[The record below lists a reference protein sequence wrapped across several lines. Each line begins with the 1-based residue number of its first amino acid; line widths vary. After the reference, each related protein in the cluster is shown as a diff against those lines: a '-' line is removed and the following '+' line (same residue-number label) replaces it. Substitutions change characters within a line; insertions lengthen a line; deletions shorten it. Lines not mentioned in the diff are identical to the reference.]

1 MFTSKKTK
9 LFVAPDK
16 AATTAGFSSKTTSS
30 SSKGTSTFVS
40 AAMSK
45 GAETRSGNGSKKYS
59 TTGNDFV
66 DQFGKLGTY
75 KAPRSF
81 ADISKDC
88 ETLWSQNKIL
98 TVAFILYIRMISRVT
113 DIFGKKTK
121 EAQRGGELKHEGI
134 FRMIWLHTTA
144 PKSFWKNVTLFI
156 AVGSWKDIFTMLQYD
171 LVYNGWEG
179 RKLDWSK
186 FGSLIASGL
195 QDETQNNLIKKYL
208 PQIKAKSA
216 CKTVESQA
224 DNMIAKWVCS
234 LIFGSKTNEA
244 STYKQ
249 YRLLKTSGTAHEWQ
263 KLISQGKH
271 NLIDFNTIHGRALN
285 KLVRSKYLAN
295 QGLTGKYEKWI
306 TKDTTEAKYT
316 GFVHELFEKLPSALS
331 GLTVGQQT
339 TINKQFDTLVKKGG
353 EVETKTSLIVV
364 RDTSGSMSSTATGT
378 NMSCY
383 NIAKALALYFSSFLK
398 GKFSDAWIEFNS
410 DAKMHQWKGANALD
424 KWYNDKSGF
433 VGGTNFQSV
442 VNLFVNLKRQGID
455 ESEFPTG
462 ILCIS
467 DGEFNATQLG
477 KTNVETAKS
486 TLLRGG
492 FSKEYVNN
500 FVIVLWNLQ
509 SNAYGSKTGQKFET
523 YGDVQNVYYFSGYS
537 ASTAAF
543 LMNQEIKT
551 AADLFDEA
559 MNQEVL
565 AMVEL

>member
-1 MFTSKKTK
+1 MFTNKKSV
-9 LFVAPDK
+9 LFEAPE
-16 AATTAGFSSKTTSS
+16 AS
-30 SSKGTSTFVS
+30 SSKSSKSTTSAFVQG
-40 AAMSK
+40 AMKKS
-45 GAETRSGNGSKKYS
+45 AETRSQNGALKYS

-66 DQFGKLGTY
+66 DQFGKLGSY
-75 KAPRSF
+75 KVPRTF
-81 ADISKDC
+81 AEISKDC
-88 ETLWSQNKIL
+88 DILWSQNKIL

-121 EAQRGGELKHEGI
+121 DPQRGAELKHEGI
-134 FRMIWLHTTA
+134 FRMIWLHTVA

-156 AVGSWKDIFTMLQYD
+156 SVGSWKDVFTMLQYD
-171 LVYNGWEG
+171 LVYNGWSG
-179 RKLDWSK
+179 RKLDWQK
-186 FGSLIASGL
+186 FGNLIVSGL
-195 QDETQNNLIKKYL
+195 QDETQHNLLKKYL

-216 CKTVESQA
+216 CKTVEAQA
-224 DNMIAKWVCS
+224 DNIIAKWICS
-234 LIFGSKTNEA
+234 LLFGTKSEG

-249 YRLLKTSGTAHEWQ
+249 YRILKTSGNAHEWQ

-295 QGLTGKYEKWI
+295 QGLTEKYEKWI

-316 GFVHELFEKLPSALS
+316 GFVHELFENLPSRLS
-331 GLTVGQQT
+331 DLDLGNQT

-353 EVETKTSLIVV
+353 EIESKTSLIVV
-364 RDTSGSMSSTATGT
+364 RDTSNSMNNKADGS
-378 NMSCY
+378 NMTC
-383 NIAKALALYFSSFLK
+383 NQVGKALALYFSNFLK
-398 GKFSDAWIEFNS
+398 GKFADAFIEFNS
-410 DAKMHQWKGANALD
+410 TAKMHQWKGSTALD
-424 KWYNDKSGF
+424 KWYNDRASF

-442 VNLFVNLKRQGID
+442 IDLFVNLKKQGMD

-467 DGEFNATQLG
+467 DCEFNPTQLG
-477 KTNVETAKS
+477 KTNVEAAKTA
-486 TLLRGG
+486 LRRGG
-492 FSKEYVNN
+492 FSNEYAEN

-509 SNAYGSKTGQKFET
+509 SRGGKTGGKFET
-523 YGDVQNVYYFSGYS
+523 HNDTSNVFYFSGYS
-537 ASTAAF
+537 AATAAF

-565 AMVEL
+565 VMVEL